1 MFGIQA
7 YFFIKEESQRVKTI
21 HRDSTYNKLPFE
33 VPKNDI
39 SYGMLPVFD
48 SEKNAEINKKDQ

>member
-7 YFFIKEESQRVKTI
+7 YFFIKEESQRGKTI
-21 HRDSTYNKLPFE
+21 HRDTYNKLLFE

>member
-21 HRDSTYNKLPFE
+21 DTYNKLPFE

-39 SYGMLPVFD
+39 SYSMLPVFD
-48 SEKNAEINKKDQ
+48 SEQIAEINKKDQ

>member
-7 YFFIKEESQRVKTI
+7 FFFIKEESQRVKTI
-21 HRDSTYNKLPFE
+21 HRDTYNKLPFE

-39 SYGMLPVFD
+39 SYGMLPVLIVK
-48 SEKNAEINKKDQ
+48 KNAEINKKDQ